1 MRIQPS
7 QHLFIL
13 LFVFFAI
20 HLNAQESFERAYPAG
35 NDAFSFGVAIQQT
48 SDGGYIS
55 LSTYDT
61 LSTNSSVALITKFSP
76 KGNVDWAK
84 TYDLDLDVSA
94 SNLVL
99 LETDTFAIICRG
111 ENNTNRILSKFTPD
125 GDLIW
130 SHSHTPP
137 NNLLDATHD
146 LLAIEET
153 KGFAVFNS
161 ILRGEKTDLSI
172 SFLDSLGMIEQ
183 ANIYPIAEKDG
194 HFAKAQRDT
203 DEGYIV
209 AGHLDFTEYSS
220 FLFKLDSLQNGTWSQ
235 VYQTASEVEGLKF
248 SAIVPT
254 LDSGYLVTGEK
265 YILNPDNQLD
275 SATGFL
281 LKVNAE
287 GLPQWGKTL
296 QLDTI
301 NSETILLDNIIAND
315 DGSFVITGLKRDDTV
330 ADRDL
335 FMLQIDALGNVLWI
349 KKYSQV
355 ISGHRTDFIRTQDDG
370 YAFFAAK
377 RLESANN
384 RAMPYLAKVDANGVS
399 SCEDTISFFM
409 DTLIVQM
416 DTLVFD
422 IESYDDQEEV
432 TPTVENFNDYEVPI
446 LSLEIPPPFCEDEAI
461 EWTFDANTPGA
472 VSYEWSTGETTDTIT
487 VTEEGMYTVDVRI
500 ETDVCYNLC
509 DTAMITTMG
518 PPMVTIINQGNF
530 CLEGSTTL
538 VSSFSGAA
546 DSIVWSTGETGQAI
560 EVMAS
565 GTYSVTVT
573 NRCGIGEATIEVIEQ
588 TPTVMITELEN
599 TLCEG
604 GEVTLGFDAP
614 NANSFLWSDGSVVDT
629 IVVNAEGTYS
639 VTVSN
644 ECGMASDEINLNC
657 IFVTDDCLDIPNL
670 FTPNNDDTNDDFEAV
685 IKDECAANVI
695 VRTMRIYNRWGQLV
709 FESINGQS
717 WDGRYKDILA
727 PSDVYVYYI
736 EIENTSQDENG
747 GVEVRSGDV
756 TLIR

>member
-1 MRIQPS
+1 MRIRPL

-20 HLNAQESFERAYPAG
+20 HLNAQESFERLYPLG
-35 NDAFSFGVAIQQT
+35 NDVFSFGVAIQQT

-61 LSTNSSVALITKFSP
+61 LSNDSRKALITKFSP
-76 KGNVDWAK
+76 KGDVDWAK
-84 TYDLDLDVSA
+84 TYDLDLDASA

-99 LETDTFAIICRG
+99 LENDTFAIICRG
-111 ENNTNRILSKFTPD
+111 EDNTTGILSKLTPD

-130 SHSHTPP
+130 SQAHTPP
-137 NNLLDATHD
+137 SDMLDATHG

-153 KGFAVFNS
+153 NGYAVFNS
-161 ILRGEKTDLSI
+161 IFRDEKIDLSI
-172 SFLDSLGMIEQ
+172 SFLDSLGIIEQ
-183 ANIYPIAEKDG
+183 ANIYPITDKNGE
-194 HFAKAQRDT
+194 FSEAQRTIDN
-203 DEGYIV
+203 GYIV
-209 AGHLDFTEYSS
+209 SGLMEPSS
-220 FLFKLDSLQNGTWSQ
+220 FLFKLDSLRNNAWSRS
-235 VYQTASEVEGLKF
+235 YQTNSALEGLKF

-254 LDSGYLVTGEK
+254 LDSGYLVVGEK
-265 YILNPDNQLD
+265 YILNEEIPLNG
-275 SATGFL
+275 AIGFL

-296 QLDTI
+296 QLDTL
-301 NSETILLDNIIAND
+301 NLETILLDDIVAND
-315 DGSFVITGLKRDDTV
+315 DGSFVIAGLRRPDGI
-330 ADRDL
+330 ADFDL
-335 FMLQIDALGNVLWI
+335 FMFQIDALGDVQWI
-349 KKYSQV
+349 KKYSRV
-355 ISGHRTDFIRTQDDG
+355 ISAYRTKLIRTQDDG
-370 YAFFAAK
+370 YAFFAGK
-377 RLESANN
+377 RLETAGL
-384 RAMPYLAKVDANGVS
+384 RPMPYLAKVDANGVS
-399 SCEDTISFFM
+399 SCEDTVSFFM

-422 IESYDDQEEV
+422 IESFDEQEEV
-432 TPTVENFNDYEVPI
+432 TPTIENFNDYQVPI
-446 LSLEIPPPFCEDEAI
+446 LSLNIPPPFCEDEPI

-509 DTAMITTMG
+509 DTATITTMG

-530 CLEGSTTL
+530 CLEGVTTL
-538 VSSFSGAA
+538 VASFSGAA

-573 NRCGIGEATIEVIEQ
+573 NRCGTGEATIEVIEQ
-588 TPTVMITELEN
+588 APTVMITELEN

-629 IVVNAEGTYS
+629 IVVNTEGTYS

-657 IFVTDDCLDIPNL
+657 VFVTDDCLDIPNI
-670 FTPNNDDTNDDFEAV
+670 FTPNEDSTNDEFEAV

-709 FESINGQS
+709 FETMSGQS

-756 TLIR
+756 TLVR